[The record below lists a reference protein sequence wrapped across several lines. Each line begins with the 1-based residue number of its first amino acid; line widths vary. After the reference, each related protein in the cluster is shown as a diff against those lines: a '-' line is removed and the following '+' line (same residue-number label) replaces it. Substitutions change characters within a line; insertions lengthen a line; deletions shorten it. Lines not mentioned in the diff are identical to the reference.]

1 MEIMLNDLLRNV
13 EFLDIDENAKIDSE
27 KNFIIFGSNG
37 LGKTTIYKNLK
48 NKYPDFDY
56 LDYEETKDLFK
67 KNKSKIEISLG
78 INKLEDLLAQKEQI
92 EKDLSIQTFLKP
104 KHITSKK
111 AAKDISVELE
121 KKYAA
126 KEISKIDLEVK
137 EFKEIKKI
145 DRYLGYVLHNFKALQ
160 EINDI
165 SSELEVVDKNYLRQ
179 ALSLLDKNMDNDTS
193 ICPVCGSHVVNLKQL
208 VHQKIEQLSQIRNE
222 CLNRFVEEYGSQLS
236 NESISEEFLTIKN
249 AVKNIT
255 EENLVNYF
263 VVDGSVDTI
272 KRINETHI
280 KKDEVSKEINDCLHK
295 QTELF
300 YSLIQQ
306 KDMYT
311 DYLQD
316 NFNAAVDFDSIKKVV
331 EIKLER
337 NVDTYSTGEINL
349 ILFITKLFSFLGSE
363 KQLLIIDDPISSY
376 DLVNQYHI
384 VHHLCR
390 IITNKG
396 KHVIVFTHNPDVIN
410 VVNSQNQSGYSYFF
424 FDKVN
429 NTVIMNPL
437 PKDMKS
443 TGNVLEID
451 NLIKDTTIEA
461 NKYLS
466 LTLKRNDKD
475 PKDTLSSVLHYDNG
489 FVTLG
494 DEAND
499 FKGCSNKFFVDYIE
513 LNNYLND
520 LNTNDFEALC
530 RAKVISLLS
539 IRVWIEYKL
548 ATLSAV
554 PLEDTYFKKVDKF
567 FKNNQNVL
575 KGYPNLKRDLLVNK
589 KVMLNQNCH
598 ANSQVYPFYYALS
611 VKTDDILKEIKEIR
625 HAFEKNV

>member
-1 MEIMLNDLLRNV
+1 MEIMLNDLLRDV

-126 KEISKIDLEVK
+126 KEISKIDLEVN

-316 NFNAAVDFDSIKKVV
+316 HFNAAVDFDSIKKVV

-567 FKNNQNVL
+567 W
-575 KGYPNLKRDLLVNK
+575 
-589 KVMLNQNCH
+589 LN
-598 ANSQVYPFYYALS
+598 
-611 VKTDDILKEIKEIR
+611 
-625 HAFEKNV
+625 

>member
-1 MEIMLNDLLRNV
+1 MEIMLNDLLRDV

-104 KHITSKK
+104 KYITSKK

-349 ILFITKLFSFLGSE
+349 ILL
-363 KQLLIIDDPISSY
+363 
-376 DLVNQYHI
+376 
-384 VHHLCR
+384 
-390 IITNKG
+390 
-396 KHVIVFTHNPDVIN
+396 
-410 VVNSQNQSGYSYFF
+410 
-424 FDKVN
+424 
-429 NTVIMNPL
+429 
-437 PKDMKS
+437 
-443 TGNVLEID
+443 
-451 NLIKDTTIEA
+451 
-461 NKYLS
+461 
-466 LTLKRNDKD
+466 
-475 PKDTLSSVLHYDNG
+475 
-489 FVTLG
+489 
-494 DEAND
+494 
-499 FKGCSNKFFVDYIE
+499 
-513 LNNYLND
+513 
-520 LNTNDFEALC
+520 
-530 RAKVISLLS
+530 
-539 IRVWIEYKL
+539 
-548 ATLSAV
+548 
-554 PLEDTYFKKVDKF
+554 
-567 FKNNQNVL
+567 
-575 KGYPNLKRDLLVNK
+575 
-589 KVMLNQNCH
+589 
-598 ANSQVYPFYYALS
+598 
-611 VKTDDILKEIKEIR
+611 
-625 HAFEKNV
+625 

>member
-1 MEIMLNDLLRNV
+1 MEIILNDLLRDIK
-13 EFLDIDENAKIDSE
+13 FLDIDENAKIDSE

-37 LGKTTIYKNLK
+37 LGKTTIYRNLK
-48 NKYPDFDY
+48 NKYPYFDY

-78 INKLEDLLAQKEQI
+78 INKLEDLLAQKEKI
-92 EKDLSIQTFLKP
+92 AKDLSIQTFLK
-104 KHITSKK
+104 KKNITSKRR
-111 AAKDISVELE
+111 AKDISVELE
-121 KKYAA
+121 KKYAE
-126 KEISKIDLEVK
+126 KEISKIELEEK
-137 EFKEIKKI
+137 EFKEIQKI
-145 DRYLGYVLHNFKALQ
+145 DRYLEYVLPNFKSIQ
-160 EINDI
+160 KINDI

-179 ALSLLDKNMDNDTS
+179 ALLLLDKNMDNDAS

-208 VHQKIEQLSQIRNE
+208 VHQRIEQLSQIRNE
-222 CLNRFVEEYGSQLS
+222 CLNRFVEKYGSQLS
-236 NESISEEFLTIKN
+236 NESISDEFLMIMD

-263 VVDGSVDTI
+263 VVDGNVDTI
-272 KRINETHI
+272 KRINETLV
-280 KKDEVSKEINDCLHK
+280 KKDEISKEYNECLRK

-316 NFNAAVDFDSIKKVV
+316 NFNATVDFDKTKKVV

-363 KQLLIIDDPISSY
+363 KELLIIDDPISSY

-437 PKDMKS
+437 SKDMKS
-443 TGNVLEID
+443 TGNVLAID
-451 NLIKDTTIEA
+451 NLIKDTTFEA

-513 LNNYLND
+513 FNTYLKD

-530 RAKVISLLS
+530 RAKVITLLS

-567 FKNNQNVL
+567 L
-575 KGYPNLKRDLLVNK
+575 KTTKMY
-589 KVMLNQNCH
+589 
-598 ANSQVYPFYYALS
+598 
-611 VKTDDILKEIKEIR
+611 
-625 HAFEKNV
+625 

>member
-1 MEIMLNDLLRNV
+1 MEIILNDLLRDIK
-13 EFLDIDENAKIDSE
+13 FLDIDENAKIDSE

-37 LGKTTIYKNLK
+37 LGKTTIYRNLK
-48 NKYPDFDY
+48 NKYPYFDY

-78 INKLEDLLAQKEQI
+78 INKLEDLLAQKEKI
-92 EKDLSIQTFLKP
+92 AKDLSIQTFLK
-104 KHITSKK
+104 KKNITSKRR
-111 AAKDISVELE
+111 AKDISVELE
-121 KKYAA
+121 KKYAE
-126 KEISKIDLEVK
+126 KEISKIELEEK
-137 EFKEIKKI
+137 EFKEIQKI
-145 DRYLGYVLHNFKALQ
+145 DRYLEYVLPNFKSIQ
-160 EINDI
+160 KINDI

-179 ALSLLDKNMDNDTS
+179 ALLLLDKNMDNDAS
-193 ICPVCGSHVVNLKQL
+193 ICPVCGSYVVNLKQL
-208 VHQKIEQLSQIRNE
+208 VHQRIEQLSQIRNE
-222 CLNRFVEEYGSQLS
+222 CLNRFVEKYGSQLS
-236 NESISEEFLTIKN
+236 NESISDEFLMIMD

-263 VVDGSVDTI
+263 VVDGNVDTI
-272 KRINETHI
+272 KRINETLV
-280 KKDEVSKEINDCLHK
+280 KKDEISKEYNECLRK

-316 NFNAAVDFDSIKKVV
+316 NFNATVDFDKTKKVV

-363 KQLLIIDDPISSY
+363 KELLIIDDPISSY

-429 NTVIMNPL
+429 N
-437 PKDMKS
+437 
-443 TGNVLEID
+443 
-451 NLIKDTTIEA
+451 
-461 NKYLS
+461 
-466 LTLKRNDKD
+466 KD

-513 LNNYLND
+513 FNTYLKD

-530 RAKVISLLS
+530 RAKVITLLS

-575 KGYPNLKRDLLVNK
+575 KGYPNLKRDLLINK

-598 ANSQVYPFYYALS
+598 VNSQVYPFYYALS
-611 VKTDDILKEIKEIR
+611 VKTDDILKEIKEIK

>member
-1 MEIMLNDLLRNV
+1 MEIMLNDLLRDV

-451 NLIKDTTIEA
+451 NLIKDTTIEEI
-461 NKYLS
+461 N
-466 LTLKRNDKD
+466 
-475 PKDTLSSVLHYDNG
+475 
-489 FVTLG
+489 
-494 DEAND
+494 
-499 FKGCSNKFFVDYIE
+499 I
-513 LNNYLND
+513 
-520 LNTNDFEALC
+520 
-530 RAKVISLLS
+530 
-539 IRVWIEYKL
+539 
-548 ATLSAV
+548 
-554 PLEDTYFKKVDKF
+554 
-567 FKNNQNVL
+567 
-575 KGYPNLKRDLLVNK
+575 YP
-589 KVMLNQNCH
+589 
-598 ANSQVYPFYYALS
+598 
-611 VKTDDILKEIKEIR
+611 
-625 HAFEKNV
+625 

>member
-1 MEIMLNDLLRNV
+1 MEIMLNDLLRDV

-126 KEISKIDLEVK
+126 KEISKIDLEVN

-567 FKNNQNVL
+567 WLNRYI
-575 KGYPNLKRDLLVNK
+575 GDLL
-589 KVMLNQNCH
+589 
-598 ANSQVYPFYYALS
+598 
-611 VKTDDILKEIKEIR
+611 I
-625 HAFEKNV
+625 

>member
-1 MEIMLNDLLRNV
+1 M
-13 EFLDIDENAKIDSE
+13 
-27 KNFIIFGSNG
+27 
-37 LGKTTIYKNLK
+37 
-48 NKYPDFDY
+48 
-56 LDYEETKDLFK
+56 
-67 KNKSKIEISLG
+67 
-78 INKLEDLLAQKEQI
+78 
-92 EKDLSIQTFLKP
+92 
-104 KHITSKK
+104 
-111 AAKDISVELE
+111 
-121 KKYAA
+121 
-126 KEISKIDLEVK
+126 
-137 EFKEIKKI
+137 
-145 DRYLGYVLHNFKALQ
+145 
-160 EINDI
+160 
-165 SSELEVVDKNYLRQ
+165 
-179 ALSLLDKNMDNDTS
+179 
-193 ICPVCGSHVVNLKQL
+193 
-208 VHQKIEQLSQIRNE
+208 
-222 CLNRFVEEYGSQLS
+222 
-236 NESISEEFLTIKN
+236 
-249 AVKNIT
+249 
-255 EENLVNYF
+255 
-263 VVDGSVDTI
+263 VDGSVDTI

-611 VKTDDILKEIKEIR
+611 VKTDDILKEIKEIK

>member
-539 IRVWIEYKL
+539 IP
-548 ATLSAV
+548 S
-554 PLEDTYFKKVDKF
+554 
-567 FKNNQNVL
+567 
-575 KGYPNLKRDLLVNK
+575 G
-589 KVMLNQNCH
+589 LNINWQPYLQYH
-598 ANSQVYPFYYALS
+598 
-611 VKTDDILKEIKEIR
+611 
-625 HAFEKNV
+625 

>member
-1 MEIMLNDLLRNV
+1 M
-13 EFLDIDENAKIDSE
+13 
-27 KNFIIFGSNG
+27 
-37 LGKTTIYKNLK
+37 
-48 NKYPDFDY
+48 
-56 LDYEETKDLFK
+56 
-67 KNKSKIEISLG
+67 
-78 INKLEDLLAQKEQI
+78 
-92 EKDLSIQTFLKP
+92 
-104 KHITSKK
+104 
-111 AAKDISVELE
+111 
-121 KKYAA
+121 
-126 KEISKIDLEVK
+126 SKIDLEVK

-513 LNNYLND
+513 LNTYLND

-530 RAKVISLLS
+530 RAKVIALLS

-575 KGYPNLKRDLLVNK
+575 KGYPNLKRDLLINK

-611 VKTDDILKEIKEIR
+611 VKTDDILKEIKEIK

>member
-1 MEIMLNDLLRNV
+1 MEIMLNDLLRDV

-513 LNNYLND
+513 LNTYLND

-530 RAKVISLLS
+530 RAKVIALLS

-554 PLEDTYFKKVDKF
+554 PLEDTYFKK
-567 FKNNQNVL
+567 
-575 KGYPNLKRDLLVNK
+575 
-589 KVMLNQNCH
+589 
-598 ANSQVYPFYYALS
+598 
-611 VKTDDILKEIKEIR
+611 
-625 HAFEKNV
+625 

>member
-575 KGYPNLKRDLLVNK
+575 KGSPNLKRDLLVNK

-611 VKTDDILKEIKEIR
+611 VKTDDILKEIKEIK